1 MPAPAALSSGA
12 RRAFVRTLVCAELN
26 ARDARECQ
34 FTNDVR
40 DRFERAGEP
49 PRLSQQERRALHR
62 LAKQE

>member
-1 MPAPAALSSGA
+1 MPTPAALSSGA
-12 RRAFVRTLVCAELN
+12 RRGFVRTLVCAELN
-26 ARDARECQ
+26 ARADWECQ

-49 PRLSQQERRALHR
+49 PRLSQQERRALNR

>member
-1 MPAPAALSSGA
+1 MPTPAAQSPGA
-12 RRAFVRTLVCAELN
+12 RRAFVRTLVLAELN

-34 FTNDVR
+34 LTNDVR